1 MKVVLLIT
9 IIVFTKLAFGQ
20 DLKLDEVNKDK
31 KTFIKPT
38 KNKDFSISFR
48 PSMIYLS
55 GNRKNV
61 NEQYRYQLIGY
72 DPQTG
77 YNTVSTGSLGEY
89 ALNDFSPG
97 TTEEGVQF
105 KKKFKYQM
113 VLGFE
118 TNFKKVISPKYSIGI
133 GFSFSRYNR
142 SFYMPIDPDY
152 YNPYNGG
159 WIAEKYNYIGL
170 PVFLS
175 IKKNENLNFD
185 FGFRYTFCS
194 IKRFDRHYDN
204 WVHVKPLDYTESL
217 TVNID
222 NYTQTTINPLR
233 KIIPISLY
241 STINYAITE
250 NTSIFLSGIIGNE
263 FFIPAS
269 ISGSSFYGVTIN
281 PSEGKN
287 ALTYPFLLKFGL
299 NFEF

>member
-1 MKVVLLIT
+1 MKAFLLIT
-9 IIVFTKLAFGQ
+9 IIVFINLAFGQ
-20 DLKLDEVNKDK
+20 DIKLDEINKDK

-77 YNTVSTGSLGEY
+77 YNTVSTGTLGELT
-89 ALNDFSPG
+89 LNNFSPG
-97 TTEEGVQF
+97 TTEEGVRF
-105 KKKFKYQM
+105 IKKFKYQM

-142 SFYMPIDPDY
+142 SFHIPFDPNNIDPWM
-152 YNPYNGG
+152 NSV
-159 WIAEKYNYIGL
+159 WISEKYNYIGL

-185 FGFRYTFCS
+185 FGFRYTFCNV
-194 IKRFDRHYDN
+194 KRYDRWRDD
-204 WVHVKPLDYTESL
+204 WVRVKPLDYTESL
-217 TVNID
+217 SVGLD
-222 NYTQTTINPLR
+222 NYIQTTVNPLR

-250 NTSIFLSGIIGNE
+250 NTSIYLSGIIGNE

-269 ISGSSFYGVTIN
+269 ISGSYGVTIN